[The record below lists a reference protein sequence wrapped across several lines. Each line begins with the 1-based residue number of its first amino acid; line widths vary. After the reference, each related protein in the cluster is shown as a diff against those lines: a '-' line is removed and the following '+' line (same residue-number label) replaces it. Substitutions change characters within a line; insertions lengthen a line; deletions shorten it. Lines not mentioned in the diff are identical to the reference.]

1 MHEVTANRF
10 RQNLKREI
18 DKVVED
24 HEVLRVT
31 RKRGGDFVVVSA
43 DDWRAIEETLFLN
56 RVPGLVKS
64 IQRASEEPLD
74 DGTRLEDLDW

>member
-1 MHEVTANRF
+1 MNKVTANRF
-10 RQNLKREI
+10 RLNLEREV
-18 DKVVED
+18 DRVVEE
-24 HEVLRVT
+24 HAILWVT

-56 RVPGLVKS
+56 RVPGLVES

-74 DGTRLEDLDW
+74 EGTLVR